1 MDDIMSYISII
12 LLAIA
17 LSIDACVV
25 SFSYGLAFTENRFK
39 NAIRLAACTGLFQGL
54 MPVIGYYLTGFVK
67 SFIEP
72 YAGFIVFAIFTDL
85 GVKFIKEAF
94 EKEKEKQLCIDL
106 ICLLL
111 VGIATS
117 IDAFSAGISLS
128 LFGNRILKPAILI
141 GVVTFINSLLGF
153 GLGGKL
159 KKFPTKWLEITAGC
173 LLILLGLKSL
183 F

>member
-72 YAGFIVFAIFTDL
+72 YAGFIVFAI
-85 GVKFIKEAF
+85 
-94 EKEKEKQLCIDL
+94 
-106 ICLLL
+106 
-111 VGIATS
+111 
-117 IDAFSAGISLS
+117 
-128 LFGNRILKPAILI
+128 
-141 GVVTFINSLLGF
+141 
-153 GLGGKL
+153 L
-159 KKFPTKWLEITAGC
+159 KKRKKNSFALTSNAFYLSELQPVLMLFQPGFHYHFSEIEY
-173 LLILLGLKSL
+173 LNLP

>member
-1 MDDIMSYISII
+1 MSYISII

-72 YAGFIVFAIFTDL
+72 YAGFIVFAIFTYL
-85 GVKFIKEAF
+85 GVKKKRKKNSFALTSNAF
-94 EKEKEKQLCIDL
+94 YLSELQPVLMLFQPEFHYH
-106 ICLLL
+106 
-111 VGIATS
+111 
-117 IDAFSAGISLS
+117 FS
-128 LFGNRILKPAILI
+128 
-141 GVVTFINSLLGF
+141 
-153 GLGGKL
+153 
-159 KKFPTKWLEITAGC
+159 EIEY
-173 LLILLGLKSL
+173 LNLP

>member
-1 MDDIMSYISII
+1 MSYFSII

-72 YAGFIVFAIFTDL
+72 YAGFIVLQYLHI
-85 GVKFIKEAF
+85 
-94 EKEKEKQLCIDL
+94 
-106 ICLLL
+106 
-111 VGIATS
+111 
-117 IDAFSAGISLS
+117 
-128 LFGNRILKPAILI
+128 
-141 GVVTFINSLLGF
+141 
-153 GLGGKL
+153 
-159 KKFPTKWLEITAGC
+159 
-173 LLILLGLKSL
+173 LGLNL
-183 F
+183 

>member
-1 MDDIMSYISII
+1 MSYISII

-54 MPVIGYYLTGFVK
+54 MPVIGYYLTG
-67 SFIEP
+67 
-72 YAGFIVFAIFTDL
+72 IFTYL

-106 ICLLL
+106 KCLLL